1 MWTISRGIC
10 LVILAILSVIDFRY
24 RKVPIQVLVI
34 GNVGAAVYQLVTG
47 SIDVCLIL
55 AGAGIGAVFFL
66 VSRVTEEGI
75 GYGDSFGILGLGIFL
90 GIWQLLSVLAGT
102 FLLLLIIIIPVLCIK
117 HMSRKCSLPFFP
129 FLTGGYLVWILA
141 GGV

>member
-129 FLTGGYLVWILA
+129 FLTGGYLAWILA